1 MLKGVEILT
10 STFIS
15 KKKDYARE
23 TIISII
29 KSIVIIYLSQNI
41 RVIILFFL
49 HKFINNVHF
58 LLKLSFNY

>member
-41 RVIILFFL
+41 RVIIFFL

-58 LLKLSFNY
+58 FIKIIL